1 MTRKMMK
8 IFAVM
13 MACMMVLLVSAVSF
27 AEEAPVDIFAME
39 APAAEAPAQEEEAL
53 VEDPAPAE
61 DPELVEEPVEEPE
74 EEPVE
79 EPAPVEEPVPAEEP
93 APIEEPTPAEE
104 PVVVNDD
111 DLVEIDDD
119 WGYVSRELIEQH
131 TPEMTQEFIHADDP
145 DWVPEGQVKTAEEEP
160 AQNNAPETIED
171 VTEVEEETPAEVI
184 EETEES
190 VEETEGTEESE
201 GSEDTEEIEETEE
214 TKETTP
220 EVVVKVTASMRS
232 ENLMHLK
239 AHIED
244 PNGNDYNY
252 QWQVSVDGGE
262 NYEDVED
269 AEEDF
274 FDVELDEENVS
285 NLWRVKVHAV

>member
-8 IFAVM
+8 ILAVM

-39 APAAEAPAQEEEAL
+39 APAAEAPAQEEEAP

-61 DPELVEEPVEEPE
+61 DPAPVEETV

-104 PVVVNDD
+104 PVADDDDDD

-145 DWVPEGQVKTAEEEP
+145 DWVPEGEEKTEAEEPVQENAPEMANGVTETEEEEP
-160 AQNNAPETIED
+160 AE
-171 VTEVEEETPAEVI
+171 VT
-184 EETEES
+184 EETEKTEETDETT
-190 VEETEGTEESE
+190 EETEVT
-201 GSEDTEEIEETEE
+201 EETEE
-214 TKETTP
+214 TEETSSD
-220 EVVVKVTASMRS
+220 VVVKVTASMRS

-244 PNGNDYNY
+244 PEGREFGY

-262 NYEDVED
+262 SYEDVED

-274 FDVELDEENVS
+274 FDVELDEENVM

>member
-39 APAAEAPAQEEEAL
+39 APAAEAPAQEEEAP

-61 DPELVEEPVEEPE
+61 DPAPVEETV

-104 PVVVNDD
+104 PVADDDD

-145 DWVPEGQVKTAEEEP
+145 DWVPEGEEKTETEEPVHENAPEMANGVTETEEEEP
-160 AQNNAPETIED
+160 AE
-171 VTEVEEETPAEVI
+171 VT
-184 EETEES
+184 EETEKT
-190 VEETEGTEESE
+190 EETEGTEE
-201 GSEDTEEIEETEE
+201 TEETEE
-214 TKETTP
+214 TTEETEGT
-220 EVVVKVTASMRS
+220 EETEETEETSSDVVVKVTASMRS